1 TCFEDPLAQ
10 WFIKHRSAGTA
21 DHMKSWAW
29 NHMLPIAVVTLYD
42 PLVKETGPNLPRMP
56 LARSFANEPR
66 LVPGV
71 RGVTIMRTG
80 YDRTADIQLAL
91 RCGDYGG
98 WHGHP
103 DQGSFV
109 LNAYGDRMVVDFA
122 LGAPYGTPKNNF
134 SKSALAHSGVL
145 VDEKGQVEY
154 SSPVFHN
161 REAGRTGPLMH
172 TRFIDHVMADM
183 TVAFSKNRK
192 IRKMEHAHRY
202 FLFVRRPDHRAY
214 IVVFDSLQMDQR
226 EHAWDW
232 MLQTDTKHTIK
243 ADRPN
248 HHVIQGKADLHVF
261 TLEPKAVEMEKS
273 DHFGLWRTMKLMNP
287 DDVKH
292 ATFLHVLYPTEK
304 GAPIPEIQRKASA
317 RAVGA
322 TVGEELFT
330 VRRGAGV
337 IALGGI
343 STDGRIAGVSQKD
356 GKLNWFLCVRGKSLE
371 FGGKPVFLSDSP
383 VTVAVDSF
391 GSGTIIADQEA
402 ELTANIGGK
411 ELKLKAS
418 KGTSHLLNG
427 KVKE

>member
-1 TCFEDPLAQ
+1 MDWEVNENAIVDQKGAYNILGRGRVLSAMAMAYDWLYNKLSPRKRRRIRRHLDAEANRLFLYNETIVGNSSSNNWDPWIGAGYGMAGIALRDEHRWAGDWVASMKRIFRVNLHHSGEDFGYFNSGLIKSLDFGISLKTATGEDIFTAEKERLKTLLDYRTMLLEPLGERYAQFGDARGSNDPLLSLCLATCFEDPLAQ

-183 TVAFSKNRK
+183 TVAF
-192 IRKMEHAHRY
+192 
-202 FLFVRRPDHRAY
+202 
-214 IVVFDSLQMDQR
+214 
-226 EHAWDW
+226 
-232 MLQTDTKHTIK
+232 
-243 ADRPN
+243 
-248 HHVIQGKADLHVF
+248 
-261 TLEPKAVEMEKS
+261 
-273 DHFGLWRTMKLMNP
+273 
-287 DDVKH
+287 
-292 ATFLHVLYPTEK
+292 
-304 GAPIPEIQRKASA
+304 
-317 RAVGA
+317 
-322 TVGEELFT
+322 
-330 VRRGAGV
+330 
-337 IALGGI
+337 
-343 STDGRIAGVSQKD
+343 
-356 GKLNWFLCVRGKSLE
+356 
-371 FGGKPVFLSDSP
+371 
-383 VTVAVDSF
+383 
-391 GSGTIIADQEA
+391 
-402 ELTANIGGK
+402 
-411 ELKLKAS
+411 
-418 KGTSHLLNG
+418 
-427 KVKE
+427 